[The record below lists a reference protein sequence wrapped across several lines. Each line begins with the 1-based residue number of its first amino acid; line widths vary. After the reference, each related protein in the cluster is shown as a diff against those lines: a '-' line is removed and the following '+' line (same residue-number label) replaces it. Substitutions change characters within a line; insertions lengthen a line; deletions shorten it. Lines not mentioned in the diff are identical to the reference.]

1 MLIVFLVARQSFK
14 KYLYGTF
21 TFSRTE
27 LKRDFLVENS
37 AKLNSQVLQPPHSHP
52 ESMTFV
58 SNNRPQLVKCHK
70 SYFQVSKK
78 YFINLT
84 QKLQPWEKKTS
95 MKTLKSNFLKP
106 DSISVVSVDLNFVAT
121 VTEWPLCWALTGGEI
136 DVYEWDLN

>member
-58 SNNRPQLVKCHK
+58 SNNRPQLVKRHK

-78 YFINLT
+78 YFINLA

-95 MKTLKSNFLKP
+95 MKSPIFWNLIPFQWWAWTWTLLQLLLNDHYAEHLP
-106 DSISVVSVDLNFVAT
+106 VVRLMSMS
-121 VTEWPLCWALTGGEI
+121 EI
-136 DVYEWDLN
+136 

>member
-58 SNNRPQLVKCHK
+58 SNNRPQLVKRHK

-78 YFINLT
+78 YFINLA

-95 MKTLKSNFLKP
+95 MKSPIFWNLFPFQWWAWTWTLLQLLLNDHYAEHLP
-106 DSISVVSVDLNFVAT
+106 VVRLMSMS
-121 VTEWPLCWALTGGEI
+121 EI
-136 DVYEWDLN
+136 